1 MLTFS
6 QIVGLES
13 AKQALL
19 LLAVDSTL
27 GGVAI
32 SAKVGS
38 GKSALAR
45 AFASLVPN
53 TPFVELPLNA
63 TEDRLIGGL
72 DLEATLTSG
81 ERVIEK
87 GLLAR
92 ANDGV
97 LYVDSINLLD
107 TTAMTAIMQAMSSG
121 VVRVEREGLSATHD
135 ARFVLIGTYD
145 TSEGDVRKGLLDR
158 IGLIVPMTANCDMHF
173 RAEVVRANENRETI
187 SKKSESKNRTTDEE
201 RLLREMIFA
210 GRLLL
215 PRVNIS
221 DEQVAGIAKAAQA
234 LGVEGN
240 RADVFAAQAA
250 MANAALGGRTEVD
263 DEDLELAARLVL
275 MPRATRLPE
284 VETKD
289 EQTTEDKRP
298 KTVEDN
304 HDDESAENNSQQ
316 PDIQELMLSAIE
328 TELPSDILNLPF
340 AAQRRAG
347 SGSRGEALNARR
359 GRFVRAVEG
368 SPRGNRIAVLQT
380 LMAAAPWQKSRSL
393 KQEQRTKDEMR
404 TNKANGA
411 HRASF
416 VESHTRVVYPAPNDH
431 RPLSLVIKKSDLRVK
446 RYRDKSG
453 ALFVFVVDAS
463 GSMALNRMR
472 EAKGAVARL
481 LQSAYVHRDRV
492 ALIAFKGKSAQVLL
506 PMSQSV
512 ERAKREMD
520 VLPTGGGTP
529 LASALLTAW
538 QTAQQAR
545 AQGISQSIFVLMT
558 DGRGNV
564 ALNDERVSSSIEDEL
579 RQIASLIRADGVQS
593 IVIDTQANY
602 LSRGEAPKLAG
613 WLGGKY
619 VYLPNA
625 KAEQIAQ
632 VVSR

>member
-1 MLTFS
+1 
-6 QIVGLES
+6 
-13 AKQALL
+13 
-19 LLAVDSTL
+19 
-27 GGVAI
+27 
-32 SAKVGS
+32 
-38 GKSALAR
+38 
-45 AFASLVPN
+45 
-53 TPFVELPLNA
+53 
-63 TEDRLIGGL
+63 
-72 DLEATLTSG
+72 
-81 ERVIEK
+81 VIEK

-107 TTAMTAIMQAMSSG
+107 ANAMTAIMQAMSSG
-121 VVRVEREGLSATHD
+121 VVRVERDGLSATHD
-135 ARFVLIGTYD
+135 ARFVLIGTFNA
-145 TSEGDVRKGLLDR
+145 SEGDVRKGLLDR
-158 IGLIVPMTANCDMHF
+158 IGLIVPMTANNDIHF
-173 RAEVVRANENRETI
+173 RAEVVWANENRETI
-187 SKKSESKNRTTDEE
+187 SKKSESRNRTTDEE
-201 RLLREMIFA
+201 QLLREMIFA

-221 DEQVAGIAKAAQA
+221 DEQVAGIARAAQA

-289 EQTTEDKRP
+289 EQTTKDERP

-316 PDIQELMLSAIE
+316 SDIQELMLSAIE
-328 TELPSDILNLPF
+328 TELSSDILNLPF

-380 LMAAAPWQKSRSL
+380 LMAAAPWQKSRSQN
-393 KQEQRTKDEMR
+393 QEQRTKDEMR
-404 TNKANGA
+404 TNKTNDER
-411 HRASF
+411 RASF
-416 VESHTRVVYPAPNDH
+416 VESHTRVVHPSIDR

-481 LQSAYVHRDRV
+481 LQSVYVHRDRV
-492 ALIAFKGKSAQVLL
+492 ALVAFKGKSAQVLL

-512 ERAKREMD
+512 ERAKRELD

-538 QTAQQAR
+538 QTAQQAQ

-564 ALNDERVSSSIEDEL
+564 ALNDERQPSSIENEL

>member
-6 QIVGLES
+6 QIVGLDS

-45 AFASLVPN
+45 AFALLVPN

-72 DLEATLTSG
+72 DLEATLTTG

-107 TTAMTAIMQAMSSG
+107 ANAMTAIMQAMSSG
-121 VVRVEREGLSATHD
+121 VVRVERDGLSATHD
-135 ARFVLIGTYD
+135 ARFVLIGTFNA
-145 TSEGDVRKGLLDR
+145 SEGDVRKGLLDR
-158 IGLIVPMTANCDMHF
+158 IGLIVPMTANNDIHF

-187 SKKSESKNRTTDEE
+187 SKKSESRNRTTDEE
-201 RLLREMIFA
+201 KLLREMIFA

-221 DEQVAGIAKAAQA
+221 DEQVAGIARAAQA

-289 EQTTEDKRP
+289 EQTTKDERP

-316 PDIQELMLSAIE
+316 SDIQELMLSAIE
-328 TELPSDILNLPF
+328 TELSSDILNLPF

-380 LMAAAPWQKSRSL
+380 LMAAAPWQKSRSQN
-393 KQEQRTKDEMR
+393 QEQSTKDEMR
-404 TNKANGA
+404 TNKTNDER
-411 HRASF
+411 RASF
-416 VESHTRVVYPAPNDH
+416 VESHTRVVHPSIDR

-481 LQSAYVHRDRV
+481 LQSVYVHRDRV
-492 ALIAFKGKSAQVLL
+492 ALVAFKGKSAQVLL

-512 ERAKREMD
+512 ERAKRELD

-538 QTAQQAR
+538 QTAQQAQ

-564 ALNDERVSSSIEDEL
+564 ALNDERQPSSIENEL

>member
-6 QIVGLES
+6 QIVGLDS

-45 AFASLVPN
+45 AFALLVPN

-72 DLEATLTSG
+72 DLEATLTTG

-107 TTAMTAIMQAMSSG
+107 ANAMTAIMQAMSSG
-121 VVRVEREGLSATHD
+121 VVRVERDGLSATHD
-135 ARFVLIGTYD
+135 ARFVLIGTFNA
-145 TSEGDVRKGLLDR
+145 SEGDVRKGLLDR
-158 IGLIVPMTANCDMHF
+158 IGLIVPMTANNDIHF

-187 SKKSESKNRTTDEE
+187 SKKSESRNRTTDEE
-201 RLLREMIFA
+201 QLLREMIFA

-221 DEQVAGIAKAAQA
+221 DEQVAGIARAAQA

-289 EQTTEDKRP
+289 EQTTKDERP

-316 PDIQELMLSAIE
+316 SDIQELMLSAIE
-328 TELPSDILNLPF
+328 TELSSDILNLPF

-380 LMAAAPWQKSRSL
+380 LMAAAPWQKSRSQN
-393 KQEQRTKDEMR
+393 QEQRTKDEMR
-404 TNKANGA
+404 TNKTNDER
-411 HRASF
+411 RASF
-416 VESHTRVVYPAPNDH
+416 VESHTRVVHPSIDR

-481 LQSAYVHRDRV
+481 LQSVYVHRDRV
-492 ALIAFKGKSAQVLL
+492 ALVAFKGKSAQVLL

-512 ERAKREMD
+512 ERAKRELD

-538 QTAQQAR
+538 QTAQQAQ

-564 ALNDERVSSSIEDEL
+564 ALNDERQPSSIENEL